1 MAYFSQ
7 DELKLQL
14 SPAIYDRIFGAGSV
28 TGFGEI
34 SATSGSLRFTQL
46 AEQASGYVDAFLEPA
61 GYAVPLASPSHFIKR
76 AAMYRFIVDVYMI
89 ADIPVSDTMLE
100 EVRRTESVL
109 HDIATG
115 KIPVPGLDPST
126 ISAGAGGHIFTATT
140 GSFGQQLGKG
150 KLGGTF
156 F

>member
-1 MAYFSQ
+1 MAYFTY

-14 SPAIYDRIFGAGSV
+14 SPAIVDRIFGSGSQ

-34 SATSGSLRFTQL
+34 SATSGSLRFTQM

-61 GYAVPLASPSHFIKR
+61 GYTVPLTSPSYFVKR
-76 AAMYRFIVDVYMI
+76 AAIYRCI
-89 ADIPVSDTMLE
+89 ADIYALSDIPINEQIQDT
-100 EVRRTESVL
+100 VNRNESLL

-115 KIPVPGLDPST
+115 KITIPGTDQNVDT
-126 ISAGAGGHIFTATT
+126 GTGGHVFTATS
-140 GSFGQQLGKG
+140 GSGGGYFSKTN
-150 KLGGTF
+150 LGGAF